1 MVYTH
6 FGAFEIV
13 NHRSMQGTIMYKY
26 EKQAV
31 ERLQSNH
38 IHMLSTLSTAII
50 AFFLIISLS
59 GTMLFPMMAFAD
71 EPQPV
76 AQVGNTTYMSVQDA
90 IGHTSMKNNTVTL
103 LTDTTESVTV
113 TLPKVVRG
121 VTLEL
126 NGHALN
132 ASNTTAITVPANMQL
147 TITGSGTVVG
157 GDNPA
162 IDCRGALRIQGGN
175 FTSNTTLMRF
185 AETGSAS
192 AEASI
197 SAGTFTAPTLI
208 GVLDDAEHLGHVSI
222 RGGEYHGAIPAGL
235 DTLVLMGGSFSTT
248 ENLTPYLAD
257 MAGLIPDS
265 GDGMFNIS
273 ELAISSD
280 YPTVELEQ
288 GSTLQKL
295 TNDSLLDLT
304 RTKLNGISDYRL
316 VADAEQLQALNKQIE
331 LALQAVAKRKAFD
344 AVSQTVTIT
353 ATRNAETV
361 DGGADPQFR
370 TSGHDEISTQV
381 TVNIKSIAKPEE
393 PDKTDEPVKPA
404 EPKQP
409 DMPRTGSAI
418 QAIAVASLLLLVA
431 AAVCA
436 FVTSRLRSS

>member
-1 MVYTH
+1 
-6 FGAFEIV
+6 
-13 NHRSMQGTIMYKY
+13 MYKH

-38 IHMLSTLSTAII
+38 IHMLSTFSTAII

-59 GTMLFPMMAFAD
+59 GTLLFPMMAFAD

-103 LTDTTESVTV
+103 LTDTTESITI
-113 TLPKVVRG
+113 TPSKVVRG
-121 VTLEL
+121 ITLEL

-132 ASNTTAITVPANMQL
+132 ASNATAITVPANMQL
-147 TITGSGTVVG
+147 TITGSGMVVG

-185 AETGSAS
+185 AETGSTS
-192 AEASI
+192 SEASI

-208 GVLDDAEHLGHVSI
+208 GMLNDAEHLGYVSI

-248 ENLTPYLAD
+248 ENLTPYLVD
-257 MAGLIPDS
+257 VAGLIPDS
-265 GDGMFNIS
+265 DDGMFNIS
-273 ELAISSD
+273 ELAISSA

-316 VADAEQLQALNKQIE
+316 VADAEQLQALNRQIE

-344 AVSQTVTIT
+344 AVIQTVTIT
-353 ATRNAETV
+353 ATRNAETA
-361 DGGADPQFR
+361 DGGADLQFR

-393 PDKTDEPVKPA
+393 PDKPNEPSKPA

-436 FVTSRLRSS
+436 FVTIRLRSS

>member
-13 NHRSMQGTIMYKY
+13 NHRSMQGTIMYKH

-113 TLPKVVRG
+113 TPPKVVRG

-192 AEASI
+192 AGASI

-208 GVLDDAEHLGHVSI
+208 GMLNDAEHLGHVSI

>member
-1 MVYTH
+1 
-6 FGAFEIV
+6 
-13 NHRSMQGTIMYKY
+13 MYKH

-38 IHMLSTLSTAII
+38 IHMLSMFSTAII
-50 AFFLIISLS
+50 AFLSIVSLS
-59 GTMLFPMMAFAD
+59 GTLLFPMMAFAD

-76 AQVGNTTYMSVQDA
+76 AQVGNATYTSVQDA
-90 IGHTSMKNNTVTL
+90 IGHTSMKNNTITL
-103 LTDTTESVTV
+103 LSDATESVTV
-113 TLPKVVRG
+113 TPPKVVRG

-147 TITGSGTVVG
+147 TITGSGTVAG

-162 IDCRGALRIQGGN
+162 IDCRGALQIQGGN

-192 AEASI
+192 ADASI

-208 GVLDDAEHLGHVSI
+208 GMLDDAEHLGYASI
-222 RGGEYHGAIPAGL
+222 RGGEYHGAIPDGL

-257 MAGLIPDS
+257 MAGLIPNGD
-265 GDGMFNIS
+265 DGMFDIS

-280 YPTVELEQ
+280 YPTVALEQ

-353 ATRNAETV
+353 ATRNETT

-381 TVNIKSIAKPEE
+381 TVNIKSIAKPEDPVK
-393 PDKTDEPVKPA
+393 PDKPA

-418 QAIAVASLLLLVA
+418 QALAVASLLLLVA

>member
-1 MVYTH
+1 
-6 FGAFEIV
+6 
-13 NHRSMQGTIMYKY
+13 MYKH

-192 AEASI
+192 AGASI

-208 GVLDDAEHLGHVSI
+208 GMLNDAEHLGHVSI

-331 LALQAVAKRKAFD
+331 LALQADAKRKAFD

-393 PDKTDEPVKPA
+393 PAKPDEPGKPA
-404 EPKQP
+404 EPKQS
-409 DMPRTGSAI
+409 DMPRTGSTI
-418 QAIAVASLLLLVA
+418 QALAVTSLLLLVA

>member
-1 MVYTH
+1 
-6 FGAFEIV
+6 
-13 NHRSMQGTIMYKY
+13 MYKH

-38 IHMLSTLSTAII
+38 IHMLSTFSTAII

-59 GTMLFPMMAFAD
+59 GTLLFPMMAFAD

-90 IGHTSMKNNTVTL
+90 IGHTSLKNNTVTL

-113 TLPKVVRG
+113 TPPKVVRG
-121 VTLEL
+121 ITLEL

-162 IDCRGALRIQGGN
+162 IDCRGALQIQGGN

-185 AETGSAS
+185 AETSGAS
-192 AEASI
+192 AGASI

-208 GVLDDAEHLGHVSI
+208 GMLDDAEHLGHVSI

-257 MAGLIPDS
+257 MVGLIPNGDDS
-265 GDGMFNIS
+265 MFDIS

-280 YPTVELEQ
+280 YPTVALKQ

-316 VADAEQLQALNKQIE
+316 VVDAEQLQALNRQIE

-353 ATRNAETV
+353 ATRNAETA
-361 DGGADPQFR
+361 DGGADLQFR
-370 TSGHDEISTQV
+370 TSGHDEISSQV
-381 TVNIKSIAKPEE
+381 TVSIKSIAKPEE
-393 PDKTDEPVKPA
+393 PVKPNEPSKPA

-409 DMPRTGSAI
+409 DMPRTGSAV
-418 QAIAVASLLLLVA
+418 QALAVASLLLLVA

-436 FVTSRLRSS
+436 FITNRLRSS

>member
-1 MVYTH
+1 
-6 FGAFEIV
+6 
-13 NHRSMQGTIMYKY
+13 MYKH

-50 AFFLIISLS
+50 AFLLIVSLS
-59 GTMLFPMMAFAD
+59 GTLLFPVTAFAD
-71 EPQPV
+71 ELQPV

-113 TLPKVVRG
+113 TPPKVVRG

-185 AETGSAS
+185 AETGGAS

-208 GVLDDAEHLGHVSI
+208 GMLDDAEHLGYVSI
-222 RGGEYHGAIPAGL
+222 RGGAYHGAIPAGL

-265 GDGMFNIS
+265 DDGMFNIS
-273 ELAISSD
+273 ELVISSD
-280 YPTVELEQ
+280 YSTVELEQ

-344 AVSQTVTIT
+344 TVSQTVTIT

-361 DGGADPQFR
+361 DGGAGPQFR

-393 PDKTDEPVKPA
+393 PVKPDEPGKSA

-418 QAIAVASLLLLVA
+418 QALAVASLLLLVA

-436 FVTSRLRSS
+436 FITNRLRSS

>member
-1 MVYTH
+1 
-6 FGAFEIV
+6 
-13 NHRSMQGTIMYKY
+13 MYKH

-59 GTMLFPMMAFAD
+59 RTLLFPVIAFAD

-103 LTDTTESVTV
+103 LSDATESVTV
-113 TLPKVVRG
+113 TPSKVVRG
-121 VTLEL
+121 ITLEL

-147 TITGSGTVVG
+147 TITGSGTVAG

-162 IDCRGALRIQGGN
+162 IDCRGALQIQGGN

-197 SAGTFTAPTLI
+197 SAGTFTAPILI
-208 GVLDDAEHLGHVSI
+208 GMLDDAEHLGYVSI

-257 MAGLIPDS
+257 MSGLIPNGD
-265 GDGMFNIS
+265 DGMFNIS

-280 YPTVELEQ
+280 YPTVALEQ

-353 ATRNAETV
+353 AIRNAETV

-381 TVNIKSIAKPEE
+381 TVNIKSITKPEE
-393 PDKTDEPVKPA
+393 PGKPDEPGKPA

-418 QAIAVASLLLLVA
+418 QALAVTSLLLLIA

-436 FVTSRLRSS
+436 FITSRLRSS

>member
-1 MVYTH
+1 
-6 FGAFEIV
+6 
-13 NHRSMQGTIMYKY
+13 MYKH

-38 IHMLSTLSTAII
+38 IHMLSTFSTAII

-59 GTMLFPMMAFAD
+59 GTLLFPMMAFAD

-90 IGHTSMKNNTVTL
+90 IGHTSLKNNTVTL

-113 TLPKVVRG
+113 TPPKVVRG
-121 VTLEL
+121 ITLEL

-162 IDCRGALRIQGGN
+162 IDCRGALQIQGGN

-185 AETGSAS
+185 AETSGAS
-192 AEASI
+192 AGASI

-208 GVLDDAEHLGHVSI
+208 GMLDDAEHLGHVSI
-222 RGGEYHGAIPAGL
+222 CGGEYHGAIPAGL

-257 MAGLIPDS
+257 MVGLIPNGDDS
-265 GDGMFNIS
+265 MFDIS

-280 YPTVELEQ
+280 YPTVALKQ

-316 VADAEQLQALNKQIE
+316 VVDAEQLQALNRQIE

-353 ATRNAETV
+353 ATRNAETA
-361 DGGADPQFR
+361 DGGADLQFR

-381 TVNIKSIAKPEE
+381 TVSIKSIAKPEE
-393 PDKTDEPVKPA
+393 PVKPNEPSKPA

-409 DMPRTGSAI
+409 DMPRTGSAV
-418 QAIAVASLLLLVA
+418 QALAVISLLLVIA
-431 AAVCA
+431 SAICVYATA
-436 FVTSRLRSS
+436 RLRSSRLHN

>member
-1 MVYTH
+1 
-6 FGAFEIV
+6 
-13 NHRSMQGTIMYKY
+13 MYKH

-50 AFFLIISLS
+50 ASFLIISLS
-59 GTMLFPMMAFAD
+59 RTLLFPVIAFAD

-103 LTDTTESVTV
+103 LSDATESVTV
-113 TLPKVVRG
+113 TPPKVVRG

-147 TITGSGTVVG
+147 TITGSGTVAG

-162 IDCRGALRIQGGN
+162 IDCRGALQIQGGN

-185 AETGSAS
+185 AETNGTSAK
-192 AEASI
+192 ASI

-208 GVLDDAEHLGHVSI
+208 GMLDDAEHLGYVSI

-265 GDGMFNIS
+265 DDGMFNIS

-280 YPTVELEQ
+280 YSTVELEQ

-331 LALQAVAKRKAFD
+331 LALQAVANRKAFD

-353 ATRNAETV
+353 ATRNAETAG
-361 DGGADPQFR
+361 GGADPQFR

-393 PDKTDEPVKPA
+393 PDKPNEPGKPA

-418 QAIAVASLLLLVA
+418 QALAVASLLLLIA

>member
-1 MVYTH
+1 
-6 FGAFEIV
+6 
-13 NHRSMQGTIMYKY
+13 MYKH

-31 ERLQSNH
+31 ERLQSHH
-38 IHMLSTLSTAII
+38 IHMLPTLSTAII
-50 AFFLIISLS
+50 TFFLIISLL

-103 LTDTTESVTV
+103 LADTTESITV
-113 TLPKVVRG
+113 TPPKMVRG

-147 TITGSGTVVG
+147 TITGSGTVAG

-162 IDCRGALRIQGGN
+162 IDCRGASRIQGGN

-185 AETGSAS
+185 AETSGAS

-208 GVLDDAEHLGHVSI
+208 GMLDDAEHLGYVSI
-222 RGGEYHGAIPAGL
+222 RDGEYHGAIPAGL

-248 ENLTPYLAD
+248 ENLTPYLAN
-257 MAGLIPDS
+257 MAGLIPNGDDS
-265 GDGMFNIS
+265 MFNIS
-273 ELAISSD
+273 ELAISSA

-288 GSTLQKL
+288 GSTLQRL
-295 TNDSLLDLT
+295 TNDSLLDFT

-353 ATRNAETV
+353 ATRNTETA

-370 TSGHDEISTQV
+370 TSGHDEASTQV

-393 PDKTDEPVKPA
+393 PDKPNEPGKPA

-409 DMPRTGSAI
+409 DMPRTGSAV
-418 QAIAVASLLLLVA
+418 QALAVISLLLVIA
-431 AAVCA
+431 SAICA
-436 FVTSRLRSS
+436 YATVHLQSSRLHN

>member
-1 MVYTH
+1 
-6 FGAFEIV
+6 
-13 NHRSMQGTIMYKY
+13 
-26 EKQAV
+26 
-31 ERLQSNH
+31 
-38 IHMLSTLSTAII
+38 MLSTLSTAII

-103 LTDTTESVTV
+103 LTDTTESITI
-113 TLPKVVRG
+113 TPSKVVRG
-121 VTLEL
+121 ITLEL

-132 ASNTTAITVPANMQL
+132 ASNTTAITIPANMQL
-147 TITGSGTVVG
+147 TITGSGMVVG

-162 IDCRGALRIQGGN
+162 IDCRGASRIQGGN

-208 GVLDDAEHLGHVSI
+208 GMLNDAEHLGYVSI
-222 RGGEYHGAIPAGL
+222 RDGEYHGAIPAGL

-257 MAGLIPDS
+257 MAGLIPNGDDS
-265 GDGMFNIS
+265 MFDIS

-316 VADAEQLQALNKQIE
+316 VADAEQLQALNRQIE

-353 ATRNAETV
+353 ATRNETT

-393 PDKTDEPVKPA
+393 PDKPNEPSKPA

-409 DMPRTGSAI
+409 DMPRTGSAV
-418 QAIAVASLLLLVA
+418 QALAVISLLLVIA
-431 AAVCA
+431 SAICA
-436 FVTSRLRSS
+436 YATVHLQSSRLHN

>member
-1 MVYTH
+1 
-6 FGAFEIV
+6 
-13 NHRSMQGTIMYKY
+13 MYKH

-59 GTMLFPMMAFAD
+59 GTLLFPVIAFAD

-103 LTDTTESVTV
+103 LSDATESVTV
-113 TLPKVVRG
+113 TPPKVVRG

-147 TITGSGTVVG
+147 TITGSGTVAG

-162 IDCRGALRIQGGN
+162 IDCRGALQIQGGN

-185 AETGSAS
+185 AETGSTS
-192 AEASI
+192 SEASI

-208 GVLDDAEHLGHVSI
+208 GMLNDAEHLGYVSI

-248 ENLTPYLAD
+248 ENLTPYLVD
-257 MAGLIPDS
+257 VAGLIPDS
-265 GDGMFNIS
+265 DDGMFNIS

-280 YPTVELEQ
+280 YPTVELKQ

-353 ATRNAETV
+353 ATRNAETT

-370 TSGHDEISTQV
+370 TSGHDEASTQV

-393 PDKTDEPVKPA
+393 PDKPNEPGKPA

-409 DMPRTGSAI
+409 DMPRTGSAV
-418 QAIAVASLLLLVA
+418 QALAVISLLLVIA
-431 AAVCA
+431 SAICA
-436 FVTSRLRSS
+436 YATVHLQSSRLHN

>member
-1 MVYTH
+1 
-6 FGAFEIV
+6 
-13 NHRSMQGTIMYKY
+13 MYKH

-38 IHMLSTLSTAII
+38 VHMLSTLSTAII

-59 GTMLFPMMAFAD
+59 GTLLFPMMAFAD

-103 LTDTTESVTV
+103 LSDATESVTV
-113 TLPKVVRG
+113 TPPKVVRG

-147 TITGSGTVVG
+147 TITGSGTVAG

-162 IDCRGALRIQGGN
+162 IDCRGALQIQGGN

-185 AETGSAS
+185 AETNGTSAK
-192 AEASI
+192 ASI

-208 GVLDDAEHLGHVSI
+208 GMLDDAEHLGYVSI

-265 GDGMFNIS
+265 DDGMFNIS

-280 YPTVELEQ
+280 YSTVELEQ

-353 ATRNAETV
+353 ATRDAETV

-393 PDKTDEPVKPA
+393 PDKPNEPGKPA

-418 QAIAVASLLLLVA
+418 QALAVASLLLLIA

>member
-13 NHRSMQGTIMYKY
+13 NHRSMQGTIMYKH

-38 IHMLSTLSTAII
+38 IHMLSTFSTAII

-59 GTMLFPMMAFAD
+59 GTLLFPMMAFAD

-90 IGHTSMKNNTVTL
+90 IGHTSLKNNTVTL

-113 TLPKVVRG
+113 TPPKVVRG
-121 VTLEL
+121 ITLEL

-162 IDCRGALRIQGGN
+162 IDCRGALQIQGGN

-185 AETGSAS
+185 AETSGAS
-192 AEASI
+192 AGASI

-208 GVLDDAEHLGHVSI
+208 GMLDDAEHLGHVSI

-257 MAGLIPDS
+257 MVGLIPNGDDS
-265 GDGMFNIS
+265 MFDIS

-280 YPTVELEQ
+280 YPTVALKQ

-316 VADAEQLQALNKQIE
+316 VVDAEQLQALNRQIE

-353 ATRNAETV
+353 ATRNAETA
-361 DGGADPQFR
+361 DGGADLQFR

-381 TVNIKSIAKPEE
+381 TVSIKSIAKPEE
-393 PDKTDEPVKPA
+393 PVKPNEPSKPA

-409 DMPRTGSAI
+409 DMPRTGSAV
-418 QAIAVASLLLLVA
+418 QALAVASLLLLVA

-436 FVTSRLRSS
+436 FITNRLRSS

>member
-1 MVYTH
+1 
-6 FGAFEIV
+6 
-13 NHRSMQGTIMYKY
+13 MYKH

-59 GTMLFPMMAFAD
+59 GTLLFPMMAFAD

-103 LTDTTESVTV
+103 LTDTTESVTI
-113 TLPKVVRG
+113 TPSKVARG

-126 NGHALN
+126 NGHTLN

-208 GVLDDAEHLGHVSI
+208 GMLNDAEHLGYVSI

-248 ENLTPYLAD
+248 ENLIPYLAD

-265 GDGMFNIS
+265 DGGMFNIS

-344 AVSQTVTIT
+344 AVSQTVIIT

-393 PDKTDEPVKPA
+393 PGKPDEPGKPA
-404 EPKQP
+404 ESKQP

-418 QAIAVASLLLLVA
+418 QALAVASLLLLVA

-436 FVTSRLRSS
+436 FITNRLRSS

>member
-1 MVYTH
+1 
-6 FGAFEIV
+6 
-13 NHRSMQGTIMYKY
+13 MYKH

-38 IHMLSTLSTAII
+38 IHMLSTFSTAII

-59 GTMLFPMMAFAD
+59 GTLLFPVMAFAD

-90 IGHTSMKNNTVTL
+90 IGHTSMKNNTITL
-103 LTDTTESVTV
+103 LTDTTESITI
-113 TLPKVVRG
+113 TPSKVVRG
-121 VTLEL
+121 ITLEL

-132 ASNTTAITVPANMQL
+132 ASNATAITVPANMQL
-147 TITGSGTVVG
+147 TITGSGMVVG

-162 IDCRGALRIQGGN
+162 IDCRGASRIQGGN

-185 AETGSAS
+185 AETSGAS
-192 AEASI
+192 AGASI
-197 SAGTFTAPTLI
+197 SAGTFTAPTLV
-208 GVLDDAEHLGHVSI
+208 GVLDDAEHLGYVSI

-248 ENLTPYLAD
+248 ENLIPYLAD

-265 GDGMFNIS
+265 DGGMFNIS

-280 YPTVELEQ
+280 YPTVALEQ
-288 GSTLQKL
+288 GSTLQNL

-331 LALQAVAKRKAFD
+331 LALQAVVKRKAFD

-353 ATRNAETV
+353 ATRNTETA

-370 TSGHDEISTQV
+370 TSGHDEIGTQV

-393 PDKTDEPVKPA
+393 PVKPNEPSKPA

-409 DMPRTGSAI
+409 DMPRTGSAV
-418 QAIAVASLLLLVA
+418 QALAVISLLLVIA
-431 AAVCA
+431 SAICA
-436 FVTSRLRSS
+436 YATVHLQSSRLHN

>member
-1 MVYTH
+1 
-6 FGAFEIV
+6 
-13 NHRSMQGTIMYKY
+13 
-26 EKQAV
+26 
-31 ERLQSNH
+31 
-38 IHMLSTLSTAII
+38 MLSTLSTAII
-50 AFFLIISLS
+50 ASFLIISLS
-59 GTMLFPMMAFAD
+59 GTLLFPVMAFAD
-71 EPQPV
+71 ELQPV

-90 IGHTSMKNNTVTL
+90 IDHTSMKNNTVTL

-113 TLPKVVRG
+113 TPPKVVRG

-147 TITGSGTVVG
+147 TITGSGTVAG

-162 IDCRGALRIQGGN
+162 IDCRGALQIQGGN

-185 AETGSAS
+185 TETNGTSAK
-192 AEASI
+192 ASI
-197 SAGTFTAPTLI
+197 FAGTFTAPTLI
-208 GVLDDAEHLGHVSI
+208 GMLDDAEHLGYVSI

-248 ENLTPYLAD
+248 ENLKPYLAD
-257 MAGLIPDS
+257 MAGLIPNGDDS
-265 GDGMFNIS
+265 MFNIS
-273 ELAISSD
+273 ELAISSA

-288 GSTLQKL
+288 GSTLPRL

-353 ATRNAETV
+353 ATRNAETA

-370 TSGHDEISTQV
+370 TSGHDEISTHV
-381 TVNIKSIAKPEE
+381 TVNIKSIVKPEE
-393 PDKTDEPVKPA
+393 PDKPNEPGKPA
-404 EPKQP
+404 EPKQQP
-409 DMPRTGSAI
+409 DMPRTGSAT
-418 QAIAVASLLLLVA
+418 QALAVASLLLLVA

-436 FVTSRLRSS
+436 FITNRLWSS

>member
-1 MVYTH
+1 
-6 FGAFEIV
+6 
-13 NHRSMQGTIMYKY
+13 
-26 EKQAV
+26 
-31 ERLQSNH
+31 
-38 IHMLSTLSTAII
+38 
-50 AFFLIISLS
+50 
-59 GTMLFPMMAFAD
+59 MMAFAD

-103 LTDTTESVTV
+103 LTDTTESITI
-113 TLPKVVRG
+113 TPSKVVRG
-121 VTLEL
+121 ITLEL

-132 ASNTTAITVPANMQL
+132 ASNTTAITIPANMQL
-147 TITGSGTVVG
+147 TITGSGMVVG

-162 IDCRGALRIQGGN
+162 IDCRGASRIQGGN

-208 GVLDDAEHLGHVSI
+208 GMLNDAEHLGYVSI
-222 RGGEYHGAIPAGL
+222 RDGEYHGAIPAGL

-257 MAGLIPDS
+257 MAGLIPNGDDS
-265 GDGMFNIS
+265 MFDIS

-316 VADAEQLQALNKQIE
+316 VADAEQLQALNRQIE

-353 ATRNAETV
+353 ATRNETT

-393 PDKTDEPVKPA
+393 PDKPNEPSKPA

-409 DMPRTGSAI
+409 DMPRTGSAV
-418 QAIAVASLLLLVA
+418 QALAVISLLLVIA
-431 AAVCA
+431 SAICA
-436 FVTSRLRSS
+436 YATVHLQSSRLHN

>member
-1 MVYTH
+1 
-6 FGAFEIV
+6 
-13 NHRSMQGTIMYKY
+13 MYKH

-59 GTMLFPMMAFAD
+59 GTLLFPVMAFAD

-90 IGHTSMKNNTVTL
+90 IGHTSMKNNTITL
-103 LTDTTESVTV
+103 LTDTTESITV
-113 TLPKVVRG
+113 TPSKVVRG

-208 GVLDDAEHLGHVSI
+208 GMLDDAEHLGHVSI

-235 DTLVLMGGSFSTT
+235 DTLVLTGGSFSTT

-257 MAGLIPDS
+257 MVGLIPNGDDS
-265 GDGMFNIS
+265 MFDIS

-280 YPTVELEQ
+280 YPTVALKQ

-316 VADAEQLQALNKQIE
+316 VVDAEQLQALNRQIE

-353 ATRNAETV
+353 ATRNAETA
-361 DGGADPQFR
+361 DGGADLQFR

-381 TVNIKSIAKPEE
+381 TVSIKSIAKPEE
-393 PDKTDEPVKPA
+393 PVKPNEPSKPA

-409 DMPRTGSAI
+409 DMPRTGSAV
-418 QAIAVASLLLLVA
+418 QALAVISLLLVIA
-431 AAVCA
+431 SAICVYATA
-436 FVTSRLRSS
+436 RLRSSRLHN

>member
-1 MVYTH
+1 
-6 FGAFEIV
+6 
-13 NHRSMQGTIMYKY
+13 MYKH

-50 AFFLIISLS
+50 AFLLIVSLS
-59 GTMLFPMMAFAD
+59 GTLLFPVTAFAD
-71 EPQPV
+71 ELQPV

-113 TLPKVVRG
+113 TPPKVVRG

-185 AETGSAS
+185 AETGGAS

-208 GVLDDAEHLGHVSI
+208 GMLDDAEHLGYVSI
-222 RGGEYHGAIPAGL
+222 RGGAYHGAIPAGL

-265 GDGMFNIS
+265 DDGMFNIS
-273 ELAISSD
+273 ELVISSD
-280 YPTVELEQ
+280 YSTVELEQ

-344 AVSQTVTIT
+344 TVSQTVTIT

-361 DGGADPQFR
+361 DGG
-370 TSGHDEISTQV
+370 SG
-381 TVNIKSIAKPEE
+381 
-393 PDKTDEPVKPA
+393 PA
-404 EPKQP
+404 IPY
-409 DMPRTGSAI
+409 
-418 QAIAVASLLLLVA
+418 
-431 AAVCA
+431 
-436 FVTSRLRSS
+436 LRP

>member
-1 MVYTH
+1 
-6 FGAFEIV
+6 
-13 NHRSMQGTIMYKY
+13 MYKH

-38 IHMLSTLSTAII
+38 IHMLSTFSTAII

-59 GTMLFPMMAFAD
+59 GTLLFPMMAFAD

-103 LTDTTESVTV
+103 LTDTTESITI
-113 TLPKVVRG
+113 TPSKVVRG
-121 VTLEL
+121 ITLEL

-132 ASNTTAITVPANMQL
+132 ASNATAITVPANMQL
-147 TITGSGTVVG
+147 TITGSGMVVG

-185 AETGSAS
+185 AETGSTS
-192 AEASI
+192 SEASI

-208 GVLDDAEHLGHVSI
+208 GMLNDAEHLGYASI

-257 MAGLIPDS
+257 MVGLIPNGD
-265 GDGMFNIS
+265 DGMFDIS

-280 YPTVELEQ
+280 YPTVALEQ
-288 GSTLQKL
+288 GSTLQNL

-316 VADAEQLQALNKQIE
+316 VADAE
-331 LALQAVAKRKAFD
+331 
-344 AVSQTVTIT
+344 
-353 ATRNAETV
+353 
-361 DGGADPQFR
+361 
-370 TSGHDEISTQV
+370 
-381 TVNIKSIAKPEE
+381 
-393 PDKTDEPVKPA
+393 
-404 EPKQP
+404 
-409 DMPRTGSAI
+409 
-418 QAIAVASLLLLVA
+418 
-431 AAVCA
+431 
-436 FVTSRLRSS
+436 

>member
-1 MVYTH
+1 
-6 FGAFEIV
+6 
-13 NHRSMQGTIMYKY
+13 MYKH

-38 IHMLSTLSTAII
+38 IHMLSTFSTAII

-59 GTMLFPMMAFAD
+59 GTLLFPMMAFAD

-113 TLPKVVRG
+113 TPPKVVRG
-121 VTLEL
+121 ITLEL

-162 IDCRGALRIQGGN
+162 IDCRGALQIQGGN

-185 AETGSAS
+185 AETSGAS
-192 AEASI
+192 AGASI

-208 GVLDDAEHLGHVSI
+208 GMLDDAEHLGHVSI
-222 RGGEYHGAIPAGL
+222 CGGEYHGAIPAGL

-257 MAGLIPDS
+257 MVGLIPNGDDS
-265 GDGMFNIS
+265 MFDIS

-280 YPTVELEQ
+280 YPTVALKQ

-316 VADAEQLQALNKQIE
+316 VVDAEQLQALNRQIE

-353 ATRNAETV
+353 ATRNAETA
-361 DGGADPQFR
+361 DGGADLQFR

-381 TVNIKSIAKPEE
+381 TVSIKSIAKPEE
-393 PDKTDEPVKPA
+393 PVKPNEPSKPA

-409 DMPRTGSAI
+409 DMPRTGSAV
-418 QAIAVASLLLLVA
+418 QALAVISLLLVIA
-431 AAVCA
+431 SAICVYATA
-436 FVTSRLRSS
+436 RLRSSRLHN